1 MTNSTFLD
9 SFFGQ
14 LGVSNEMKFEF
25 RIVFFNYVVSMYF
38 CTVIILLLDDIAA
51 YFVYSNSLVK
61 KTLLP
66 TNDFVSVII
75 NSKVTI
81 TQFRH

>member
-1 MTNSTFLD
+1 
-9 SFFGQ
+9 
-14 LGVSNEMKFEF
+14 
-25 RIVFFNYVVSMYF
+25 
-38 CTVIILLLDDIAA
+38 
-51 YFVYSNSLVK
+51 VK

-81 TQFRH
+81 TQFRHWFVTHIGVLLAETCTSSAVIDFSSVSKMDYTSATVNCVAAFLYDSQQPHKQCRSL